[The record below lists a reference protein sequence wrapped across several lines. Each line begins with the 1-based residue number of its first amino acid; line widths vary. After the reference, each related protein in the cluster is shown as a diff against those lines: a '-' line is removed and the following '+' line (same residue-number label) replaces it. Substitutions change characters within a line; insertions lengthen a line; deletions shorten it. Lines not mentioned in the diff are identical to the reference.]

1 MKRVFF
7 VGLFVFGL
15 CLPFAA
21 CQQKGEI
28 KGRGGNGGPVVAKI
42 DGQEITLEEFNE
54 RLKEYPSLAHS
65 GEIGVEVKKGFLDN
79 LITRELLYQEALRT
93 GIDKEKETA
102 DFIEEMKRRVVV
114 DRFFKKEVD
123 EKVSVSAEE
132 VKKFFTEN
140 PDEAK
145 SSDEVRA
152 SHILLKTREE
162 AEMVRKKIKAGSKFE
177 DLAKQYSIDPGS
189 KGRGGDLG
197 YFQKG
202 MMVPEFDT
210 AAFKLKT
217 GEVSDIVETRFGYHL
232 IKVTGRK
239 EGKKKGFEEVSKE
252 LEKKL
257 LTKKRKER
265 FDTLVA
271 ELKSK
276 AKITIN
282 EDILKNTPEKKKAD
296 EK

>member
-1 MKRVFF
+1 MKKVFF
-7 VGLFVFGL
+7 VGLLVFGL
-15 CLPFAA
+15 FLPFTA
-21 CQQKGEI
+21 CKQKGEI
-28 KGRGGNGGPVVAKI
+28 KGAGGNAGPVIAKI
-42 DGQEITLEEFNE
+42 NDEEITLADFNE
-54 RLKEYPSLAHS
+54 RLKEFPSLAHS
-65 GEIGVEVKKGFLDN
+65 GDMDIELKKGFLDN
-79 LITRELLYQEALRT
+79 LIARELLYQEALRT
-93 GIDKEKETA
+93 GIDKEKEA
-102 DFIEEMKRRVVV
+102 AGFIEEMKRRIVV

-123 EKVSVSAEE
+123 EKVSVTAEE
-132 VKKFFTEN
+132 VKKFYDEN
-140 PDEAK
+140 ASEAM
-145 SSDEVRA
+145 SPDEVRA

-162 AEMVRKKIKAGSKFE
+162 AEMIRKKIKGGSRFE
-177 DLAKQYSIDPGS
+177 DLAKRHSIDPGS
-189 KGRGGDLG
+189 KDRGGDLG
-197 YFQKG
+197 YFKKG

-210 AAFKLKT
+210 AAFKLKS
-217 GEVSDIVETRFGYHL
+217 GEVSDIVETKFGYHL

-239 EGKKKGFEEVSKE
+239 EGKKKDFEEASKE

-282 EDILKNTPEKKKAD
+282 EDLLKNTLEKSKAD

>member
-1 MKRVFF
+1 MKKVFF
-7 VGLFVFGL
+7 AGLFVFGL
-15 CLPFAA
+15 CLPFTA

-28 KGRGGNGGPVVAKI
+28 KGGGGNGGPVVAKI
-42 DGQEITLEEFNE
+42 NNQEITLADFNE
-54 RLKEYPSLAHS
+54 RLKEIPSLAHS
-65 GEIGVEVKKGFLDN
+65 GDVDIEMKKGFLDN
-79 LITRELLYQEALRT
+79 LIARELLYQEALRT

-102 DFIEEMKRRVVV
+102 SFIEEMKRRIVV

-123 EKVSVSAEE
+123 EKVSVTAEE
-132 VKKFFTEN
+132 VKKFYTEN
-140 PDEAK
+140 PGEAK
-145 SSDEVRA
+145 SPDEVRA

-177 DLAKQYSIDPGS
+177 DLAKRYSIDPGS
-189 KGRGGDLG
+189 KDRGGDLG

-210 AAFKLKT
+210 AAFKLKV

-239 EGKKKGFEEVSKE
+239 EGKKKVFEDVSKE
-252 LEKKL
+252 LEKRL
-257 LTKKRKER
+257 LTKKRKDR

-282 EDILKNTPEKKKAD
+282 EDLLKNTQEKKKAD